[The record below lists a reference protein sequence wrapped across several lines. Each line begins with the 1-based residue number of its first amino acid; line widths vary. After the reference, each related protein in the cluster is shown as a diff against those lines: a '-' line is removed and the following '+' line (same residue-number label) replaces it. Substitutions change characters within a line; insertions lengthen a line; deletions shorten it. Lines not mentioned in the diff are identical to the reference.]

1 MNEALRKTGVDI
13 IGEVPWG
20 THFCLFYQTKSDLF
34 EILVPYFK
42 AGLENNE
49 FCMWIVSEP
58 LNEGEAIEA
67 MRRVI
72 PKFNQYLE
80 KGQIEVLPH
89 AEWYLKEGEFNVQV
103 VLNGLIA
110 RLDQTLAK
118 GYEGLRGAGIVFS
131 GKEGWKEVVDYEEE
145 VKEVIGR
152 NPIMAICAYPVD
164 KCGVSEVIDVAVN
177 HRFIL
182 VKKDA
187 IWELIESIRLKR
199 IEEALRGSEEQLRL
213 ITDSLPVLISYVD
226 SEQCYRFVN
235 KAYEDW
241 YGLPRGEIYGRH
253 INEVLGESAY
263 QVIQGYVERVLSG
276 RQISYEALVPYKSGG
291 IRYISAIYVPNFDGQ
306 GKVKGFFALV
316 TDITEKKKAEEQLI
330 KYREHLE
337 EVVEERTAKFKTAN
351 EQLQQEIT
359 ERKRAEEALRE
370 NEQRLN
376 RSQEIAHL
384 GSWELDL
391 VNNRLTW
398 SDEVYRI
405 FGLQPQEFGATYEAF
420 LEAVHP
426 DDRAAV
432 DAAYSGSVREGRD
445 TYEIEHRVVRKS
457 TDEIRIVLERC
468 EHIRDASGRII
479 QSIGMVHDIT
489 EHKRAEEAL
498 QESEE
503 RYRIL
508 FETSP
513 DAIVLIDLSFNIITV
528 NQPALMLFGYESPE
542 EVIGK
547 NALEFVAMND
557 RSRAVGDAGKLLKT
571 GRGKTSEY
579 SIQVKDRSLV
589 PAELRASVIR
599 DADGKAKSFI
609 VVIRDI
615 SERKASEEKIRVYEE
630 QLRSLASELTLLE
643 ERERRRIAN
652 DLHDHIGQTLA
663 LSKIKLGELRESVSP
678 SLVRP
683 LGEIHGLIEQTIQ
696 YTRSLTFEL
705 SPPILYELGF
715 EAAVEWLAEQIQEKH
730 GISVDFE
737 DDLQP
742 KPVGKEM
749 RILLFKA
756 VGELLMNVIKHAQA
770 HKAKVAIQREGSH
783 IRITVEDDGI
793 GFYIPEANQLAGV
806 GGFGLFSIRERLR
819 HFGGSLQIQ
828 SGPRRGTLITLLA
841 PIMEKEN

>member
-1 MNEALRKTGVDI
+1 MS
-13 IGEVPWG
+13 
-20 THFCLFYQTKSDLF
+20 Q
-34 EILVPYFK
+34 
-42 AGLENNE
+42 
-49 FCMWIVSEP
+49 
-58 LNEGEAIEA
+58 
-67 MRRVI
+67 VI
-72 PKFNQYLE
+72 
-80 KGQIEVLPH
+80 
-89 AEWYLKEGEFNVQV
+89 
-103 VLNGLIA
+103 LNGLIGK
-110 RLDQTLAK
+110 LNQTLAK
-118 GYEGLRGAGIVFS
+118 GYEGLRGAGSVFS
-131 GKEGWKEVVDYEEE
+131 GKEDWKKVVDYEEE
-145 VKEVIGR
+145 LKEVIGR
-152 NPIMAICAYPVD
+152 NPMMAICTYPID

-187 IWELIESIRLKR
+187 KWELIESIRLKR
-199 IEEALRGSEEQLRL
+199 TEEALRRSEEQLRL

-235 KAYEDW
+235 KTYEDW
-241 YGLPRGEIYGRH
+241 YDLPRGEIYGRH
-253 INEVLGESAY
+253 IKEVLGESAY
-263 QVIQGYVERVLSG
+263 QVIQGYVEGVLSG
-276 RQISYEALVPYKSGG
+276 RQITYEAWIPYKRGG
-291 IRYISAIYVPNFDGQ
+291 IRYISAIYVPNFDER

-330 KYREHLE
+330 EYREHLE
-337 EVVEERTAKFKTAN
+337 ELVEERTAKFKTAN
-351 EQLQQEIT
+351 EQLQQEII
-359 ERKRAEEALRE
+359 ERKRVEEALRE

-457 TDEIRIVLERC
+457 TGEIRIVLERC

-479 QSIGMVHDIT
+479 RSIGMVHDIT
-489 EHKRAEEAL
+489 ERKRAEEAL
-498 QESEE
+498 LESEE

-513 DAIVLIDLSFNIITV
+513 DAIVLIDLNFNIITV

-547 NALEFVAMND
+547 NALEFIAMND
-557 RSRAVGDAGKLLKT
+557 RSRAAEDASKLLKT

-579 SIQVKDRSLV
+579 SIQIKDGSLV

-599 DADGKAKSFI
+599 DAEGKAKSFI

-678 SLVRP
+678 SLVKP
-683 LGEIHGLIEQTIQ
+683 LGEIHGLIEQTIR

-742 KPVGKEM
+742 KPLGKEM

-770 HKAKVAIQREGSH
+770 HKAKVAIQREGSN

-806 GGFGLFSIRERLR
+806 KGFGLFSIRERLR

-841 PIMEKEN
+841 PIKQKEN

>member
-1 MNEALRKTGVDI
+1 MNEELRKTGIDI
-13 IGEVPWG
+13 IGEVSWG
-20 THFCLFYQTKSDLF
+20 THVCLLYQGKADLS

-58 LNEGEAIEA
+58 LSKGEAIEA
-67 MRRVI
+67 MRRAI

-118 GYEGLRGAGIVFS
+118 GYEGLRGAGCVFS
-131 GKEGWKEVVDYEEE
+131 GKEDWKKVVDYEEE
-145 VKEVIGR
+145 LKEVIGR
-152 NPIMAICAYPVD
+152 NPIMAICAYPID
-164 KCGVSEVIDVAVN
+164 KCEASKVIDLAVN

-187 IWELIESIRLKR
+187 KWELIESIRLKR
-199 IEEALRGSEEQLRL
+199 SEDALRRSEEQLRL
-213 ITDSLPVLISYVD
+213 VTDSLPVLISYVD
-226 SEQCYRFVN
+226 SEQCYRFIN

-241 YGLPRGEIYGRH
+241 YGLSRGEIYGQHVRE
-253 INEVLGESAY
+253 ILGETAY
-263 QVIQGYVERVLSG
+263 QTIQGYVEAALSG
-276 RQISYEALVPYKSGG
+276 QQITYESWIPYKSGG
-291 IRYISAIYVPNFDGQ
+291 TRYISAIYVPDFDEG

-316 TDITEKKKAEEQLI
+316 TDNTERRKAEEQLI
-330 KYREHLE
+330 KYHEHLE
-337 EVVEERTAKFKTAN
+337 EVVEERTAKFKIAN
-351 EQLQQEIT
+351 EQLQQEII
-359 ERKRAEEALRE
+359 ERKRAEESLRE

-405 FGLQPQEFGATYEAF
+405 FGLHPQEFGTTYEAF
-420 LEAVHP
+420 LEAVHSN
-426 DDRAAV
+426 DRAAV
-432 DAAYSGSVREGRD
+432 DAAYSGSVREGKD

-457 TDEIRIVLERC
+457 TGEIRIVLERC

-479 QSIGMVHDIT
+479 RSIGMVHDIT
-489 EHKRAEEAL
+489 ERKHAEEAL
-498 QESEE
+498 LESEE

-513 DAIVLIDLSFNIITV
+513 DAIVLIDLNFYIITV
-528 NQPALMLFGYESPE
+528 NQPALILFGYESSE

-547 NALEFVAMND
+547 NALEFIAKND
-557 RSRAVGDAGKLLKT
+557 HSRAVEDASKLLKT

-579 SIQVKDRSLV
+579 FIQVKDRSLV

-599 DADGKAKSFI
+599 DVEGKAKSFI
-609 VVIRDI
+609 VVIRNI
-615 SERKASEEKIRVYEE
+615 SERKASEEKIRVNQE

-652 DLHDHIGQTLA
+652 DLHDHIGQILA
-663 LSKIKLGELRESVSP
+663 LSKIKLGELRASVSP
-678 SLVRP
+678 SLVKP
-683 LGEIHGLIEQTIQ
+683 LDEIHGFIEQTIR

-705 SPPILYELGF
+705 SPPLLYELGF

-742 KPVGKEM
+742 KPLGKEM
-749 RILLFKA
+749 CILLFKA
-756 VGELLMNVIKHAQA
+756 VSELLMNVIKHADA
-770 HKAKVAIQREGSH
+770 HKARVAIQREDSN
-783 IRITVEDDGI
+783 IRITLEDDGI
-793 GFYIPEANQLAGV
+793 GFYIDEANPLAGAK
-806 GGFGLFSIRERLR
+806 GFGLFSIRERLR
-819 HFGGSLQIQ
+819 HFGGSIQIQ

-841 PIMEKEN
+841 PMKQKEN